1 MTNTG
6 SAAYDDIADWYAG
19 YVTEIS
25 DYSGRVHDMLHDL
38 LGPAPAEDAACVDIC
53 CGTGARAGVLR
64 ELGWRPVGVDIS
76 TGQLRHARAEM
87 PVAQGDATALPIAG
101 GRLEAAVCVLAHTD
115 VPDYAAVVREAA
127 RILRPG
133 GVFVHVG
140 VHPSFVGAFADRSD
154 PAAIRIDASYHRRE
168 RRFDSFTPHGVR
180 IRVGAWHTPLPDL
193 LHTALD
199 AGLTLTR
206 IVEGGAPDAVPDIL
220 GLRATKRTAVHPD

>member
-1 MTNTG
+1 MTKTASEA

-19 YVTEIS
+19 YVAEIS
-25 DYSGRVHDMLHDL
+25 DYSGRVHDMLRDL
-38 LGPAPAEDAACVDIC
+38 LGRSDGAVCVDIC
-53 CGTGARAGVLR
+53 CGTGARAVVLR

-76 TGQLRHARAEM
+76 AGQLRHARTEM
-87 PVAQGDATALPIAG
+87 PVAQGDATALPFG
-101 GRLEAAVCVLAHTD
+101 SGRAEAAVCVLAHTD

-133 GVFVHVG
+133 GTFVHVG
-140 VHPSFVGAFADRSD
+140 VHPSFVGAFADRSE
-154 PAAIRIDASYHRRE
+154 PAVVRIDAGYHRRE

-180 IRVGAWHTPLPDL
+180 VRVGAWHTPLPDL

-206 IVEGGAPDAVPDIL
+206 IVEGGAPDDVPEIL
-220 GLRATKRTAVHPD
+220 GFRATRC